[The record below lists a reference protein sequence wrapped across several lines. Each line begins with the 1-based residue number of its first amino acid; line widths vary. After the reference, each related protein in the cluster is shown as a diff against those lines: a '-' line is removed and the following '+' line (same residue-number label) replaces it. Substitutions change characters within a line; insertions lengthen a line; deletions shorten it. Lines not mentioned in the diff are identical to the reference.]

1 MRKKIEPGEWE
12 VDERGKRFRRV
23 GNSIEYAPTITTTYG
38 EFEVGHVPQPPKI
51 VEAKRPQTWGD
62 CPFRSKCTTQCARY
76 TESGCGIV
84 TGAPPVTGQR
94 CPFADKHFFTTCK
107 ETCALWTLCN
117 SRKENS

>member
-1 MRKKIEPGEWE
+1 MSNIEPGSWE
-12 VDERGKRFRRV
+12 RDELGRKFRRV
-23 GNSIEYAPTITTTYG
+23 P
-38 EFEVGHVPQPPKI
+38 PPPKI
-51 VEAKRPQTWGD
+51 VEEKRPKTWGD

>member
-1 MRKKIEPGEWE
+1 MRKKIETGEWE
-12 VDERGKRFRRV
+12 VDERGRHFRRV
-23 GNSIEYAPTITTTYG
+23 GNSIEYAPTITTSYG
-38 EFEVGHVPQPPKI
+38 IFPMGEVPEPKAT
-51 VEAKRPQTWGD
+51 EAKKPKTWGD

>member
-1 MRKKIEPGEWE
+1 MSNIEPGSWE
-12 VDERGKRFRRV
+12 RDELGRKFRRV

-38 EFEVGHVPQPPKI
+38 EFEVGHVPPPPKI
-51 VEAKRPQTWGD
+51 VEEKRPKTWGD

-94 CPFADKHFFTTCK
+94 KQQHSTWKH
-107 ETCALWTLCN
+107 ALKNCGTLW
-117 SRKENS
+117 KT